1 MLRDSRSIAIVAL
14 SLAVLLFTGAV
25 VFAVASQRSM
35 PPTPTV
41 SGRQAATPVRGT
53 PTRATPVVAI
63 AETATPEEADETP
76 EVEEEPT
83 ATPTAPATPTL
94 PRVAATPTTV
104 AVAPVATATVPV
116 QLPTPTPTRSTAPA
130 ATATRP
136 PATQA
141 PTPTPTPAVAA
152 AGITPLLTN
161 GLQYGFNV
169 FLAGNAAGASDNAFA
184 MGKVRE
190 SGFGWI
196 RIQLQWR
203 EFEPSPGA
211 YNPLP
216 YDIMIGTA
224 AKSGTNVLVSV
235 VKAPDW
241 ASPSRPG
248 ALPEDT
254 PAFERT
260 MRFLADRYRGRVQ
273 AWEIWNEQ
281 NLAGEVGGH
290 VQVAP
295 YYETLKAGY
304 EGVKATDPDAFVLF
318 GGLTPT
324 GLNDPSIAIDDIDYL
339 RAFYEYAGGDGR
351 NYFDALAAHP
361 GSAANPPDTSF
372 PDKPGPGH
380 CPPKFAAQEGSCWR
394 NAPDFYF
401 RRIEDQRAVMEEYG
415 DSGKQVW
422 LTEFGWDSCQG
433 LPAPN
438 GYEYCALTSEAQQ
451 AEYLV
456 RAVEIAR
463 EEWPWLGAMF
473 VWNLNYAATPSI
485 GPTDEK
491 FGWSL
496 LRADGSNRPAFIAL
510 RDLPK

>member
-1 MLRDSRSIAIVAL
+1 M
-14 SLAVLLFTGAV
+14 
-25 VFAVASQRSM
+25 
-35 PPTPTV
+35 
-41 SGRQAATPVRGT
+41 
-53 PTRATPVVAI
+53 
-63 AETATPEEADETP
+63 
-76 EVEEEPT
+76 
-83 ATPTAPATPTL
+83 
-94 PRVAATPTTV
+94 
-104 AVAPVATATVPV
+104 
-116 QLPTPTPTRSTAPA
+116 
-130 ATATRP
+130 
-136 PATQA
+136 
-141 PTPTPTPAVAA
+141 
-152 AGITPLLTN
+152 
-161 GLQYGFNV
+161 
-169 FLAGNAAGASDNAFA
+169 
-184 MGKVRE
+184 
-190 SGFGWI
+190 
-196 RIQLQWR
+196 
-203 EFEPSPGA
+203 
-211 YNPLP
+211 
-216 YDIMIGTA
+216 
-224 AKSGTNVLVSV
+224 
-235 VKAPDW
+235 
-241 ASPSRPG
+241 
-248 ALPEDT
+248 
-254 PAFERT
+254 
-260 MRFLADRYRGRVQ
+260 Q

-304 EGVKATDPDAFVLF
+304 EGVKAADPDAFVLF

-339 RAFYEYAGGDGR
+339 RAFYEYADGDGR

-473 VWNLNYAATPSI
+473 VWTLNYAATPSI

-491 FGWSL
+491 FGWSV